1 MKCIDLHISFRVL
14 FNQLNTNKN
23 KNFLPE
29 EIDLLLNDEL
39 KNAMVVI
46 LNAESNI
53 RKEGYSDS
61 QYRLDMIEDSII
73 HLSTADEGSLITLEA
88 FNRGVKIAL
97 PSDYYTLF
105 GSTSDSEGECYSYTG
120 KTNRLYKTGKD
131 LNWILN
137 DYCSRTAPDS
147 PVSELR
153 GSVLYIYTDNF
164 TISNVSIQYLPSLP
178 IILNS
183 DSSTVLPYSDDFWRI
198 VVDNTVNKA
207 LAVSSKDYNRFVN
220 ETIKNE

>member
-1 MKCIDLHISFRVL
+1 MNCTDLHILFRVL

-23 KNFLPE
+23 KNFLPQ

-61 QYRLDMIEDSII
+61 QYRLDMIQDKIVNI
-73 HLSTADEGSLITLEA
+73 STSDEGSSISLEQ
-88 FNRGVKIAL
+88 FDRGVKITL

-105 GSTSDSEGECYSYTG
+105 GSTSDSLDTCYTYTG

-131 LNWILN
+131 LNWVLN

-153 GSVLYIYTDNF
+153 GKVLYIYTNNF
-164 TISNVSIQYLPSLP
+164 TISNVSIQYLPLLP
-178 IILNS
+178 VILYS
-183 DSSTVLPYSDDFWRI
+183 DSTALPYSADFWRI

-207 LAVSSKDYNRFVN
+207 LAVSSRDYNRLVN